1 MEAAWTFRKNVSTE
15 HVLEFLLCVVD
26 IIDALSDLKDAD
38 KSTGA
43 LAAISTARRIS
54 VSLRKLLLDGNG
66 HLFKSCFADPNLHS
80 FTPPSP
86 NDRPVTFVQKFDSS
100 TMELGFADGKRTIVQ
115 IPEYEQTTT
124 IHPLYGI
131 RHETGQ
137 TFLFEMPF
145 NTETTPKKFKAWMNS
160 QVLQIDVMTFTTKD
174 LLREIVNNEGAHL
187 GEGKKL
193 AMPDASTL
201 TFDNTKNQRYKALN
215 AVKFS
220 GLSYAQNFVI
230 CTGLYISNRSKTI
243 IDHLPFSET
252 NEAILIM
259 CKKIC
264 DSPTK
269 ISSRGQMENQT
280 YHGVVLDH
288 DLQVRPESIGG
299 YSTLLKIP

>member
-1 MEAAWTFRKNVSTE
+1 MKVRT
-15 HVLEFLLCVVD
+15 
-26 IIDALSDLKDAD
+26 
-38 KSTGA
+38 
-43 LAAISTARRIS
+43 LA
-54 VSLRKLLLDGNG
+54 
-66 HLFKSCFADPNLHS
+66 
-80 FTPPSP
+80 
-86 NDRPVTFVQKFDSS
+86 
-100 TMELGFADGKRTIVQ
+100 
-115 IPEYEQTTT
+115 
-124 IHPLYGI
+124 
-131 RHETGQ
+131 
-137 TFLFEMPF
+137 
-145 NTETTPKKFKAWMNS
+145 
-160 QVLQIDVMTFTTKD
+160 
-174 LLREIVNNEGAHL
+174 RER
-187 GEGKKL
+187 KL

-215 AVKFS
+215 AVKFG

-288 DLQVRPESIGG
+288 DLQVRPRVHRW
-299 YSTLLKIP
+299 LLDALEDTVCCVNARCPG